1 MGKMIFEVEISNK
14 SPKGYETATVLKMPA
29 TWAEFQ
35 DALEKARIKDAR
47 DCCNELT
54 RMEYPGIQRGMIGDN
69 VNLYELNLLA
79 QRLAMLSEDDRM
91 GLDGLLQIE
100 GRQHIGPIPLPRLI
114 NLTYNTDISTLAP
127 HVFTVQ
133 ELGALLYESEV
144 LPKEAIALLDTTEP
158 DSAFQNALLK
168 VFGQKHQEDF
178 NGVFTSRGYV
188 EPGNDFKEVY
198 NRKKIMPYFNRT
210 GAPVELEVTRSGVR
224 ESDSDQEPPVI
235 LPLPA
240 TQETISDMLKRVGA
254 ASLDECSLRCV
265 ECLIPSLRD
274 TVDDTLND
282 ADGLDQINEFAHCLT
297 QKRRTWDEA
306 DRIKYKALLEAS
318 GHPDLPEAI
327 QLTHDLDQYEL
338 RPEIAEPWDYTEV
351 ILREKYP
358 DLPEELFQTPQ
369 AARIGQ
375 RLLEEG
381 SASITDYGLIRRKD
395 GGLLPHFQP
404 GQERQMQQRQ
414 GGMEM
419 R

>member
-47 DCCNELT
+47 DCHNELT
-54 RMEYPGIQRGMIGDN
+54 RIEYPGIQRGMIGDN

-79 QRLAMLSEDDRM
+79 QRLTMLSEDDRM

-100 GRQHIGPIPLPRLI
+100 GRQHIGP
-114 NLTYNTDISTLAP
+114 
-127 HVFTVQ
+127 
-133 ELGALLYESEV
+133 
-144 LPKEAIALLDTTEP
+144 
-158 DSAFQNALLK
+158 
-168 VFGQKHQEDF
+168 
-178 NGVFTSRGYV
+178 
-188 EPGNDFKEVY
+188 
-198 NRKKIMPYFNRT
+198 
-210 GAPVELEVTRSGVR
+210 
-224 ESDSDQEPPVI
+224 
-235 LPLPA
+235 
-240 TQETISDMLKRVGA
+240 MLKRVGA

-381 SASITDYGLIRRKD
+381 SAAITNYGLLRRKD
-395 GGLLPHFQP
+395 GGSLPRFQP
-404 GQERQMQQRQ
+404 EQERFSTEGQHPEM
-414 GGMEM
+414 GGI
-419 R
+419 RL